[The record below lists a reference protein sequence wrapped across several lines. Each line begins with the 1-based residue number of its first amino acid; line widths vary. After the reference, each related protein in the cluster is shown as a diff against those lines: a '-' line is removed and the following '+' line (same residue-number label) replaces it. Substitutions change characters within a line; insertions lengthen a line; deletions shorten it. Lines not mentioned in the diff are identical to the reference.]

1 MNIYELQNYLI
12 NEITTGYPEDFIIN
26 LDEDQIKEEFST
38 LLYTWSKNR
47 HDAYK
52 LQQAMSNEIAAM
64 VCRVTKTMDSDPVE
78 MTAYDILC
86 EQEDA
91 AYLAWKERNV

>member
-12 NEITTGYPEDFIIN
+12 NEITTGYPDDFIVE
-26 LDEDQIKEEFST
+26 LDEEQIKEELSA

-52 LQQAMSNEIAAM
+52 LQLAMSNEIAAM
-64 VCRVTKTMDSDPVE
+64 VCRVTKTMDTDPVKL
-78 MTAYDILC
+78 TAYDILC

-91 AYLAWKERNV
+91 AYLARKERNV